1 MFTSNL
7 YQPLLFSDRLDNS
20 DQIESYM
27 HNILW
32 YDSTTG
38 PDKEFSTTEL
48 PHLPFFEDD
57 AEAANMTVQSGVT
70 VLLQCRVNDLL
81 DKTVSLVFFFFLQIS
96 SFFYNA
102 NIIVSQPLYCQL
114 NFISVFYD
122 SLYLWGELLY
132 KNSVLILFRTN
143 VIETLR
149 ESRVEDKLS
158 EYETRNFSIASNI
171 NIVKTTRKG
180 TT

>member
-1 MFTSNL
+1 MFTSDL
-7 YQPLLFSDRLDNS
+7 YQPLLFSDRLDNP

-81 DKTVSLVFFFFLQIS
+81 DKTVSLVFFFFYKFLVFFTTQI
-96 SFFYNA
+96 
-102 NIIVSQPLYCQL
+102 
-114 NFISVFYD
+114 
-122 SLYLWGELLY
+122 LLSPNPY
-132 KNSVLILFRTN
+132 TVN
-143 VIETLR
+143 
-149 ESRVEDKLS
+149 
-158 EYETRNFSIASNI
+158 
-171 NIVKTTRKG
+171 
-180 TT
+180 